1 MAPVTSHPYDRPT
14 DPAKRHSAALTDGPD
29 RAAARAMLKAIG
41 FTDED
46 LAKPLVGVATT
57 WIETMPCN
65 YNQRRLAES
74 VKDGIRAAGG
84 TPMEFNTIAVSDG
97 VSMGTEGM
105 KASLI
110 SREVIA
116 DSIELVVRGHLL
128 DGVVCLVGCDKT
140 IPGAAM
146 ALGRLDVPG
155 LVLYNGT
162 IYPGTY
168 KGERNATVVTVFEAI
183 GAYRAGK
190 ISLDE
195 LYEVENVSCPGP
207 GACGGQYTANTMS
220 AVMEFIGLSPA
231 GLNGIPAED
240 PAKDD
245 AARRTGELAM
255 DLVRRDVRPS
265 AFVDRRALE
274 NGIASVAAMGGSTN
288 GVLHL
293 LAIAHEFGIELD
305 IDAFGVVADRTPIV
319 ADMRPGG
326 RYTAA
331 DMYDAGGI
339 GLVMREL
346 LKRPGLLH
354 GGAPTVDGRTIAEIA
369 ADARETDGQRVVL
382 PIETPLKPSGGLA
395 ILRGSLAPDG
405 CVVKLAGH
413 ERRLHRGPARV
424 FDSETA
430 CYEAVRDRRILP
442 GDVVVIR
449 YEGPVGGPGMQEMLS
464 VTAALVG
471 EGLGDEVALITDG
484 RFSGGTHGLMIGH
497 IAPEAALGGP
507 IAIVEEG
514 DEIVID
520 VDRKALDLAVPADE
534 VARRLEQWEPRAPR
548 YASGVMAKYAALVG
562 SASEGAVTTGS
573 RMRSGLTGLPAPR

>member
-1 MAPVTSHPYDRPT
+1 MSDAPPTS

-46 LAKPLVGVATT
+46 LAKPLIGVGTS

-65 YNQRRLAES
+65 YNHRRLAERA
-74 VKDGIRAAGG
+74 KAGIRAAGG

-105 KASLI
+105 KSSLV

-128 DGVVCLVGCDKT
+128 DGLVCIVGCDKT
-140 IPGAAM
+140 VPAAAM

-155 LVLYNGT
+155 LALYSGT
-162 IYPGTY
+162 IYPGVV

-183 GAYRAGK
+183 GAYRAGT
-190 ISLDE
+190 ITLEE
-195 LYEVENVSCPGP
+195 LYEVENAACPGP
-207 GACGGQYTANTMS
+207 GACGGQFTANTMS
-220 AVMEFIGLSPA
+220 AVLEFIGLSPA

-240 PAKDD
+240 PAKDG
-245 AARRTGELAM
+245 AAYASGELVM
-255 DLVRRDVRPS
+255 DLVRRDIRPS
-265 AFVDRRALE
+265 SIVTRQALE
-274 NGIASVAAMGGSTN
+274 NGIASVAATGGSTN

-293 LAIAHEFGIELD
+293 LAIAHEYGIPLD
-305 IDAFGVVADRTPIV
+305 IDEFGAIAERTPIV
-319 ADMRPGG
+319 ADMQPGG
-326 RYTAA
+326 RYTAT
-331 DMYDAGGI
+331 DMFEAGGVA
-339 GLVMREL
+339 LVMREL

-354 GGAPTVDGRTIAEIA
+354 GDALTVDGRTIATIA
-369 ADARETDGQRVVL
+369 ADVA
-382 PIETPLKPSGGLA
+382 ETPGQKVVVPLETPIKPTGGLA
-395 ILRGSLAPDG
+395 ILRGSLSPEG

-413 ERRLHRGPARV
+413 ERRQHRGPARV

-430 CYEAVRDRRILP
+430 CYDSVRAQQIVP

-449 YEGPVGGPGMQEMLS
+449 YEGPIGGPGMQEMLQ
-464 VTAALVG
+464 VTGALVG
-471 EGLGDEVALITDG
+471 EGLGDSVALLTDG

-497 IAPEAALGGP
+497 VTPEAALGGP

-514 DEIVID
+514 DQIVID
-520 VDRKALDLAVPADE
+520 VDRKALDLDVPADE
-534 VARRLEQWEPRAPR
+534 VARRFERWAPPEPRYR
-548 YASGVMAKYAALVG
+548 TGVLAKYAALVG
-562 SASEGAVTTGS
+562 SASQGAVTTGPQMTAL
-573 RMRSGLTGLPAPR
+573 MRRSTPHGIMEP